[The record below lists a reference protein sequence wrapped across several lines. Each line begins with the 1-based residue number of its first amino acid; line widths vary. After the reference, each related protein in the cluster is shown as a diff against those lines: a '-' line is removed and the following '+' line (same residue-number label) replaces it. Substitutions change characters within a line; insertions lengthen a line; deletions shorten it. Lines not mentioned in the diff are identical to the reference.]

1 VGGDTGRTA
10 GGNGGDPGEQDDDT
24 TDGADR
30 AISADDGGGTA
41 GAAGDGLPP
50 APEGLPQ
57 LLARLGRL
65 LERHGA
71 DGVLVLTRDDVE
83 RAEVAAYAAGWQDA
97 AEEYGRRAAAAR
109 REWWPAR
116 WSATAARDR
125 PADVIPFPA
134 GGRGVAG
141 ATADTA
147 GERGTRPADAP
158 AGRKGNG
165 RPADSPA
172 GRRVPSGGA
181 KASLTPKNR
190 RSKTPTIPR
199 LVPPQ
204 RRPPGSGRDTPE
216 GAAD

>member
-1 VGGDTGRTA
+1 VGGDRGQTV
-10 GGNGGDPGEQDDDT
+10 GGSDGDLG
-24 TDGADR
+24 DGT
-30 AISADDGGGTA
+30 GGTSGTTST
-41 GAAGDGLPP
+41 GAAGDGATEHGEPGDGPPP
-50 APEGLPQ
+50 AHDGLSQ

-65 LERHGA
+65 LERHGT
-71 DGVLVLTRDDVE
+71 DGVVVLTRDDYE
-83 RAEVAAYAAGWQDA
+83 RAEVAAYSAGWQDA

-109 REWWPAR
+109 RDWWPAR
-116 WSATAARDR
+116 WSTPAARDR

-147 GERGTRPADAP
+147 GERGTLPADAP
-158 AGRKGNG
+158 AGKNGNG

-190 RSKTPTIPR
+190 RSKAPTIPR
-199 LVPPQ
+199 IVPPR
-204 RRPPGSGRDTPE
+204 RRPAGGGRDTPE